1 MINTSDKTLSIEEE
15 DALRLGLKHHI
26 LPRNI
31 DGIQIKAQVEQLWQF
46 AKKTIVSSVDPNIES
61 EMKDGVRQSTLS
73 FLHGAKNVCGSRT
86 NQNFHRTLRNLKKD
100 QDIKICSFDKGNGI
114 VIVNSKEYFEKLDTI
129 VLDKSKF
136 EEITINQKATHP
148 VIRNETAIRKYLR

>member
-1 MINTSDKTLSIEEE
+1 MV
-15 DALRLGLKHHI
+15 
-26 LPRNI
+26 
-31 DGIQIKAQVEQLWQF
+31 Q
-46 AKKTIVSSVDPNIES
+46 
-61 EMKDGVRQSTLS
+61 
-73 FLHGAKNVCGSRT
+73 KNVCGSRT

-100 QDIKICSFDKGNGI
+100 QNIKICSFDKGNGI

-148 VIRNETAIRKYLR
+148 VIRNETAIRKYLRQNVKDHVSKKVLDSIYPSGSQPGKL